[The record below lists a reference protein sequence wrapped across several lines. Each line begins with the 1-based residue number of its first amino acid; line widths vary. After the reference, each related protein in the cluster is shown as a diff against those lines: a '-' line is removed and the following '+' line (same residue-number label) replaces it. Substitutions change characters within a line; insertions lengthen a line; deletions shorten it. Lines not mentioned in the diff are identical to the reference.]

1 MNKVH
6 TEVKDLRKGLLYLK
20 VLDKKWIH
28 LINIILGV
36 IIVPYS
42 ILEFV
47 GVFKLGEDTIYSVI
61 PIGLFLLWFVMYIV
75 QVKKRAYTDRDECS
89 FPKCFLS
96 VFCYPKNVILENLL
110 DL

>member
-1 MNKVH
+1 MNEVH

-42 ILEFV
+42 ILELV
-47 GVFKLGEDTIYSVI
+47 GVFKLGKDPIYSLV

-75 QVKKRAYTDRDECS
+75 QVKKKHTLIVMSAVFLNVFYL
-89 FPKCFLS
+89 FFVIPKML
-96 VFCYPKNVILENLL
+96 Y
-110 DL
+110 

>member
-6 TEVKDLRKGLLYLK
+6 TKVKDLRKGLLYLK

-61 PIGLFLLWFVMYIV
+61 PIGLFLLWFVMYII
-75 QVKKRAYTDRDECS
+75 QVKKRHTLIVMSAV
-89 FPKCFLS
+89 FLN
-96 VFCYPKNVILENLL
+96 VFYLFFVIPRMLY
-110 DL
+110 